1 MKIFLPIKLYSA
13 KVVGLVTA
21 GTLFVMHD
29 RYNRLMQESSS
40 FGDRMLET
48 ACILFFIPEILVPF
62 THWYECGKKRK
73 IHKQMEKNAGVT
85 ELNEM

>member
-21 GTLFVMHD
+21 RTLFVMHD

-48 ACILFFIPEILVPF
+48 ACILFFIPDILVPF
-62 THWYECGKKRK
+62 THCYECGK
-73 IHKQMEKNAGVT
+73 NARFINRWKKMQV
-85 ELNEM
+85 